1 MSPGERVERGGRE
14 WKGGGESGKEGER
27 VERGG
32 REWKGGEEGGRLV
45 SQIGIFK
52 NLFFYKA
59 RYF

>member
-1 MSPGERVERGGRE
+1 MERGGERVER
-14 WKGGGESGKEGER
+14 
-27 VERGG
+27 
-32 REWKGGEEGGRLV
+32 GEEGGRLV

>member
-1 MSPGERVERGGRE
+1 MEGG
-14 WKGGGESGKEGER
+14 GER

-32 REWKGGEEGGRLV
+32 REWKGGERVERGGEEGGRLV
-45 SQIGIFK
+45 SQLGIFK

>member
-14 WKGGGESGKEGER
+14 SGKGGER

>member
-14 WKGGGESGKEGER
+14 WKGGGESG
-27 VERGG
+27 RGG
-32 REWKGGEEGGRLV
+32 GEEEGGRLV

>member
-1 MSPGERVERGGRE
+1 MGGERVERGGRE
-14 WKGGGESGKEGER
+14 WKGGGG
-27 VERGG
+27 
-32 REWKGGEEGGRLV
+32 EWKGREEEGGRLV